1 MTTATATS
9 TVEHAAP
16 VLTSL
21 PNRCDH
27 LYRWFSWYVQGYL
40 QKHFHAVRLSRGSR
54 PEVPAHLPLI
64 VVMNHPSWWD
74 PLIGAVLARLFPQR
88 THFAPMDAQAL
99 ARYPLFGQLGFYG
112 IEQGTPRGGLVFLK
126 TTLAIL
132 SQPNS
137 AVWIAA
143 QGTFT
148 DARVR
153 PPRLRPGIGHVA
165 ARLARG
171 VILPVALE
179 YTFWN
184 ERFPEALARFG
195 EPILIEAS
203 PHRSAGHWVERLEA
217 SLEATQDALV
227 ADALSRDPRVFET
240 LLVGKVGIGGIYDRW
255 RRFWAWLRNER
266 FQAEHGSQ
274 GGDRDLDGAG
284 VGRIG
289 SGRHSGK
296 ALRRQSTGLPTA
308 TRASVG

>member
-9 TVEHAAP
+9 MDAPEAP
-16 VLTSL
+16 VRPAL
-21 PNRCDH
+21 PHRCDH
-27 LYRWFSWYVQGYL
+27 LYRWFSWWVQGYL
-40 QKHFHAVRLSRGSR
+40 RKHFHAVRLSRGSR
-54 PEVPAHLPLI
+54 PDVPAHLPLI

-74 PLIGAVLARLFPQR
+74 PLIGAVLARLFPER

-99 ARYPLFGQLGFYG
+99 ARYNLFDKLGFYG
-112 IEQGTPRGGLVFLK
+112 VEQGTPRGGIAFLK

-165 ARLARG
+165 ARLRRG
-171 VILPVALE
+171 IIVPVALE
-179 YTFWN
+179 YPFWD

-195 EPILIEAS
+195 EPISIESS
-203 PHRSAGHWVERLEA
+203 PHLSAAQWVERIET
-217 SLEATQDALV
+217 SLEAAQDALV
-227 ADALSRDPRVFET
+227 ADALSRNPRVFET
-240 LLVGKVGIGGIYDRW
+240 LLAGKVAIGGIYDRW

-274 GGDRDLDGAG
+274 GGDGDLDGAG

-289 SGRHSGK
+289 HGRHSGM
-296 ALRRQSTGLPTA
+296 ALPCQSARLSTT
-308 TRASVG
+308 TRISVG